1 MIERVKEILS
11 SPAEFGYWLSGRRF
25 CRMIPDEL
33 YIKFKYRCILGRWP
47 NLDDPKYLSEKIQW
61 LKLHD
66 RNPLYIKLVDKY
78 AVRGYIEE
86 KIGKEYL
93 VPLLGVWDS
102 PMGIN
107 WDVLPDKFVLK
118 TVNGSHTNIIC
129 TDKNRLDREKTISTL
144 LRWQKSNQTFYYG
157 REWPYKFV
165 KPRIIAEEY
174 IDSTTPG
181 GLVDYKFMCFNGI
194 ADNVMVCSDRQTG
207 KTRFDHFDRGWNL
220 LRYQYVDSD
229 KPINYRIS
237 KPDLMDEMFR
247 IAELLAKPFP
257 YVRVDLYCENNRIY
271 FGELTFYPQS
281 GFDTD
286 YTEETDLYLGTKIN
300 INSEK
305 PNYQK
310 SKG

>member
-1 MIERVKEILS
+1 MIGRVKEILS
-11 SPAEFGYWLSGRRF
+11 SPEEFGYWISGRRI
-25 CRMIPDEL
+25 CRLIPDEH

-78 AVRGYIEE
+78 EVRSYIEE

-102 PMGIN
+102 PMDID
-107 WDVLPDKFVLK
+107 WDVLPNKFVLK

-129 TDKNRLDREKTISTL
+129 TDKAQLNREKTISTL

-157 REWPYKFV
+157 REWPYKYV
-165 KPRIIAEEY
+165 KPRIIAEAY
-174 IDSTTPG
+174 IDSSAPG

-207 KTRFDHFDRGWNL
+207 KTRFDHFDKEWNF

-229 KPINYRIS
+229 KPVNYTIS

-286 YTEETDLYLGTKIN
+286 YTEETDLYFGTKLDIKN
-300 INSEK
+300 RNL
-305 PNYQK
+305 NDQK
-310 SKG
+310 SMG